1 MAILDDDNASVKLSM
16 SVREMSVKGVEPPP
30 EYIVKEGIF
39 GAIESSPEVGQIPI
53 IDISLFSTSS
63 QDSAKAQIELEKLRS
78 APGPVQSLSS
88 SGCFQAI
95 GHGISSSF
103 LDKLR
108 EASTNFFAL
117 PEEEKQKNPVKE
129 KKKHFKV
136 AHRTEGYAHEVKVSE
151 EQVLDWAYRLTLL
164 AFPEDQRC
172 LDLWPEN
179 PNNFREVLHEYATK
193 LNLMTAVL
201 FKAMAKSLNLE
212 ENSFADQL
220 FGEQALMT
228 VRFNFYPKC
237 SRPDQVLG
245 AKPHT
250 DGSGITLLLQD
261 KEAEGLQVLV
271 DGKWVRVPIVPDA
284 IVVNLGDQMQIMS
297 NGIFKSPMHR
307 AVTNTERMR
316 LSVASFNEPDP
327 ESEIGPVQK
336 LIDEA
341 RPRLYKNVKNY
352 GLINYQCYQGGQIAL
367 ETMKI

>member
-1 MAILDDDNASVKLSM
+1 MALLDDDNASVKLST
-16 SVREMSVKGVEPPP
+16 SVREMSIKGVEPPP

-63 QDSAKAQIELEKLRS
+63 QDSPKAQIELEKLRT
-78 APGPVQSLSS
+78 ALSS

-108 EASTNFFAL
+108 EVATNFFAL
-117 PEEEKQKNPVKE
+117 PEEEKQKNPVEE

-151 EQVLDWAYRLTLL
+151 KQVLDWVYRLTLL

-179 PNNFREVLHEYATK
+179 PINFGKMLHEYTTK
-193 LNLMTAVL
+193 VKFMMEIL

-212 ENSFADQL
+212 ENSFADKL
-220 FGEQALMT
+220 FGKQAQMT
-228 VRFNFYPKC
+228 AKFNFYPQC

-245 AKPHT
+245 VKPHT
-250 DGSGITLLLQD
+250 DGSGVTVLLQD
-261 KEAEGLQVLV
+261 KEVEGLQVFV
-271 DGKWVRVPIVPDA
+271 DDKWVRVPIIPDA

-307 AVTNTERMR
+307 VVTNPDRMR
-316 LSVASFNEPDP
+316 LSLALFNKPDP
-327 ESEIGPVQK
+327 ETEISPVEK
-336 LIDEA
+336 LIDET
-341 RPRLYKNVKNY
+341 RPRVYKTVKNY
-352 GLINYQCYQGGQIAL
+352 GRISYECYQRGEIAL
-367 ETMKI
+367 ETVKI